1 MPSHCR
7 RSLTDVPLLATRSRV
22 KGLNQL
28 LLIAGKSGGPAT
40 RGRPMSDR
48 YTIVTMAF
56 VAGLMLG
63 AFTVQLKDQISLQLG
78 TLGFSAIM
86 QCAATGP

>member
-1 MPSHCR
+1 
-7 RSLTDVPLLATRSRV
+7 
-22 KGLNQL
+22 
-28 LLIAGKSGGPAT
+28 
-40 RGRPMSDR
+40 MSDR

-86 QCAATGP
+86 QCAATGPWTNTSLPVAERHR

>member
-1 MPSHCR
+1 
-7 RSLTDVPLLATRSRV
+7 
-22 KGLNQL
+22 
-28 LLIAGKSGGPAT
+28 
-40 RGRPMSDR
+40 MSDR
-48 YTIVTMAF
+48 NVIATTVFI
-56 VAGLMLG
+56 AGIMLG

>member
-1 MPSHCR
+1 MF
-7 RSLTDVPLLATRSRV
+7 AIRSRA
-22 KGLNQL
+22 KGLNWL
-28 LLIAGKSGGPAT
+28 LSIAGKGGPAPAT
-40 RGRPMSDR
+40 RGRPMSNR
-48 YTIVTMAF
+48 NVITTTVFI
-56 VAGLMLG
+56 AGIMLG